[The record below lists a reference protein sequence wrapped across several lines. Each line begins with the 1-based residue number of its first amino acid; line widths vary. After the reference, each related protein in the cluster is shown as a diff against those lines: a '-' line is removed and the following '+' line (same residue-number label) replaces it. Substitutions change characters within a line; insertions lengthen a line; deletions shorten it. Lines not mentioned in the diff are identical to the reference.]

1 MDHGVGIKKEQ
12 VQEEMKYF
20 RRIFPIVRLLDGE
33 KLLRRNDGMEAE
45 PVEIDA
51 PESCHCY
58 DLWKYPA
65 PCKHC
70 IALEAVRSGKEKCKL
85 EIMEND
91 VYQVIARYLEMNGKP
106 YVMELV
112 HRLDEDALTD
122 LEEKQYLIDQLTG
135 YSEKL
140 YRDVLTGVFNRRY
153 YEEKI
158 KNMRGPVGIAM
169 MDLDNFKYYNDSY
182 GHNVGD
188 LALHSAAKVILS
200 NIRKSDFL
208 IRYGGDE
215 FLLVLPGIRKDAF
228 DKKLNQIQQQLHQT
242 VVDGYPG
249 IYLSVSIGG
258 VTTEEETV
266 GTALERADRL
276 MYQAKKYRNQV
287 VTESSTEGIHQEVGE
302 RLERDRSREL
312 VLIVDD
318 AKINREILFE
328 MLKDRFDIIE
338 ASSGEECLELLHQY
352 GTEISIVLLDFIMSG
367 MDGLG
372 VLNVMNKEHLI
383 EDIPVIMI
391 SSEDSELHIR
401 QAYEM
406 GVSDYISRPFDTSVV
421 RQRVYNT
428 IKLYAKQRKLIDLV
442 AGQMQ
447 EKEKNSQI
455 MVNILSHIVECRNGE
470 SGQHVRHIGI
480 LTKLLLKK
488 LMQKTDRYQMTW
500 GDLNRIALASALHD
514 IGKIGIDE
522 AILNKPGK
530 LTQEEYEKM
539 KKHTV
544 IGWSMLQNLKQ
555 YQEEPLVRSAEQ
567 ICRWHHERYDGKG
580 YPDGLK
586 GDEIPISAQVVSLA
600 DVYDALT
607 SERVYKK
614 AIPHEKAIEMIVT
627 GECGQ
632 FNPLL
637 IECLLEIKED
647 IPIQLTNAGTE
658 ITGHFWGGG
667 NALVGEVED

>member
-1 MDHGVGIKKEQ
+1 MG
-12 VQEEMKYF
+12 
-20 RRIFPIVRLLDGE
+20 
-33 KLLRRNDGMEAE
+33 ND
-45 PVEIDA
+45 I
-51 PESCHCY
+51 
-58 DLWKYPA
+58 
-65 PCKHC
+65 
-70 IALEAVRSGKEKCKL
+70 
-85 EIMEND
+85 
-91 VYQVIARYLEMNGKP
+91 YQVIARYLEMNGKP

-122 LEEKQYLIDQLTG
+122 LEEKQYLIEQLTG
-135 YSEKL
+135 YNEKL
-140 YRDVLTGVFNRRY
+140 YQDVLTGVFNRRY
-153 YEEKI
+153 YEEKV
-158 KNMRGPVGIAM
+158 KNMWGPVGIAM

-188 LALHSAAKVILS
+188 LALNSAVKVILS
-200 NIRKSDFL
+200 HIRKTDVL

-215 FLLVLPGIRKDAF
+215 FLLILPGIRKDAF
-228 DKKLNQIQQQLHQT
+228 DKKLNQIQKQLHQT
-242 VVDGYPG
+242 TVEGYPG
-249 IYLSVSIGG
+249 ISLSVSIGG
-258 VTTEEETV
+258 VTTVEETV

-276 MYQAKKYRNQV
+276 MYQAKKHRNQV
-287 VTESSTEGIHQEVGE
+287 VTESSTEGIRQEVGE

-318 AKINREILFE
+318 AEINREILFE

-367 MDGLG
+367 IDGLG

-391 SSEDSELHIR
+391 SSEDSALHIR

-406 GVSDYISRPFDTSVV
+406 GVSDYISRPFDTNVV

-447 EKEKNSQI
+447 EKEKNNQI

-470 SGQHVRHIGI
+470 SGQHVRNIGI

-488 LMQKTDRYQMTW
+488 LMQKTNRYQMTW

-514 IGKIGIDE
+514 IGKIGIEE

-530 LTQEEYEKM
+530 LTQEEYEEM

-544 IGWSMLQNLKQ
+544 IGWSMLKNLKQ
-555 YQEEPLVRSAEQ
+555 YQEEPLVRMAEQ

-607 SERVYKK
+607 NERVYKK
-614 AIPHEKAIEMIVT
+614 AIPHEKAIEMIVA

-632 FNPLL
+632 FNPML
-637 IECLLEIKED
+637 IEYLLEIKED
-647 IPIQLTNAGTE
+647 IPIQLMNAEYRNSWTPLDV
-658 ITGHFWGGG
+658 WGG
-667 NALVGEVED
+667 